1 MDSRLEDRVKLLAK
15 GFACWISRPGQI
27 GTCYLRMNA
36 RSKCTCL
43 HGVAHDVREIDGE
56 CIDQTT

>member
-1 MDSRLEDRVKLLAK
+1 
-15 GFACWISRPGQI
+15 
-27 GTCYLRMNA
+27 MNA

-56 CIDQTT
+56 CIDQTTEDRVRWEELYQQKTFMRVGEGFR